1 MKREETIRLT
11 GLSIGYRGKHSVKCV
26 ADGISQAIHSGEL
39 TCLLGENGAGKS
51 TLLRTL
57 SGFLSPLAGEISILG
72 RPLSSYKERELAT
85 VIGVVLTEKNNL
97 QNMTVREL
105 VGMGRSPYTGFW
117 GRLSADDRRKVDDAL
132 SLVGIAALSD
142 RMVQTLSDGER
153 QKVMIAKALA
163 QETPIIFLDEPT
175 AFLDYPSKV
184 EILHLLHR
192 LSREMHK
199 TIFLS
204 THDLELALQIADRLW
219 LMPHRSDPEKRGSAG
234 GPAGGS
240 AGGQEVGHGGGRSVT
255 VGTPEDLSL
264 DGTLDMFF
272 RRKGVAFEKQTGLYR
287 IEPEY
292 RAEVR
297 LTGDPVACEMVRKA
311 LRRNGI
317 RALSAAAPAAA
328 AADASFAAA
337 AAAPYPAAADSAAA
351 AAAPYPAAA
360 DSAAAAAAPCPAAA
374 DSAAAAAAPYP
385 AAADSAAAAAAPYP
399 AATDSTAAAAT
410 PVPVIRAEIA
420 PDGTPSFT
428 VMNISAGSSD
438 ARQNL
443 FEASEGARPQKNLP
457 LHQANPQP
465 AVSSTVHLT
474 VHTIADLL
482 DLL

>member
-26 ADGISQAIHSGEL
+26 ADDISQAIHSGEL

-57 SGFLSPLAGEISILG
+57 SGFLPPLAGEISILG

-117 GRLSADDRRKVDDAL
+117 GRLSADDRHKVDDAL

-219 LMPHRSDPEKRGSAG
+219 LMPRRPDPEKRGS
-234 GPAGGS
+234 AGGS
-240 AGGQEVGHGGGRSVT
+240 AGGQEVGHGGGRNGGRNGGRSVT

-317 RALSAAAPAAA
+317 RAVAAPAAA
-328 AADASFAAA
+328 AAASFAAT
-337 AAAPYPAAADSAAA
+337 AAAPYPAAADSA
-351 AAAPYPAAA
+351 
-360 DSAAAAAAPCPAAA
+360 
-374 DSAAAAAAPYP
+374 
-385 AAADSAAAAAAPYP
+385 
-399 AATDSTAAAAT
+399 AAAAT

-443 FEASEGARPQKNLP
+443 FEASEGASG
-457 LHQANPQP
+457 H
-465 AVSSTVHLT
+465 VT

>member
-26 ADGISQAIHSGEL
+26 ADDISQAIHSGEL

-57 SGFLSPLAGEISILG
+57 SGFLPPLAGEISILG

-219 LMPHRSDPEKRGSAG
+219 LMPRRPDPEKRGSAG
-234 GPAGGS
+234 GSAGGSASGS
-240 AGGQEVGHGGGRSVT
+240 AGGQEVGHGGGRKGGHSVT

-317 RALSAAAPAAA
+317 RAVAAPAAAPAPAAA
-328 AADASFAAA
+328 AAASFAAT
-337 AAAPYPAAADSAAA
+337 AAAPYPAAADSA
-351 AAAPYPAAA
+351 
-360 DSAAAAAAPCPAAA
+360 
-374 DSAAAAAAPYP
+374 
-385 AAADSAAAAAAPYP
+385 
-399 AATDSTAAAAT
+399 AAAAT

-428 VMNISAGSSD
+428 VMNISAGSSV

-443 FEASEGARPQKNLP
+443 FEASEGASG
-457 LHQANPQP
+457 H
-465 AVSSTVHLT
+465 VT

>member
-85 VIGVVLTEKNNL
+85 VIGVVLTEKSNL

-117 GRLSADDRRKVDDAL
+117 GRLSADDRHKVDDAL

-219 LMPHRSDPEKRGSAG
+219 LMPRRSDPEKRGSAD
-234 GPAGGS
+234 GS
-240 AGGQEVGHGGGRSVT
+240 AGGQEVGHGGGRKGGRSVT

-317 RALSAAAPAAA
+317 RAVAAPAPAAAAAAA
-328 AADASFAAA
+328 AADASFAATAAAPYPAAADSA
-337 AAAPYPAAADSAAA
+337 AAAATYPAAADSAAA

-360 DSAAAAAAPCPAAA
+360 DSA
-374 DSAAAAAAPYP
+374 
-385 AAADSAAAAAAPYP
+385 
-399 AATDSTAAAAT
+399 AAAAT

-443 FEASEGARPQKNLP
+443 FEASEGA
-457 LHQANPQP
+457 
-465 AVSSTVHLT
+465 SGHLT